1 MLDSSANVTPSFESQ
16 TIIMLQSL
24 LRTSVDGRARDNLE
38 SGGPEPSN
46 AKLIAKLIFE
56 PSFQVSPVPFTRS
69 SE

>member
-1 MLDSSANVTPSFESQ
+1 MLDSSANVTLSFESQ

-24 LRTSVDGRARDNLE
+24 LRTSVDSRARDNLE

-46 AKLIAKLIFE
+46 AKLVAKSLNLPFK
-56 PSFQVSPVPFTRS
+56 FPFTRS